1 VLKYG
6 ILDHAWCRKK
16 VLDIGITI
24 GISSTFTLVCIIQN
38 ECSEEEVHE
47 NGEVP
52 MGSKKNSSNTQK
64 ETRQVQ
70 KIRRKLV
77 KLLG

>member
-1 VLKYG
+1 
-6 ILDHAWCRKK
+6 
-16 VLDIGITI
+16 
-24 GISSTFTLVCIIQN
+24 VCIIQN

-64 ETRQVQ
+64 ETRQEQ